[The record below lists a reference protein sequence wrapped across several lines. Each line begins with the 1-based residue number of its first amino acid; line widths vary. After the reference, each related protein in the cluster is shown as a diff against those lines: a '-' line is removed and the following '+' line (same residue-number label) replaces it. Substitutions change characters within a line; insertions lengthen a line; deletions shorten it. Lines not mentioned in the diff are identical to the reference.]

1 MERGRAVA
9 GGAAKAASCLGLAVV
24 LALAPAT
31 ARAGDESGKSSRPKI
46 RAAASVVPSGS
57 TPAELELASGLT
69 EILIATLSAKGR
81 YLLVGSFEFNSAL
94 DVEKGGDAIS
104 CARDKIC
111 LGNAAARLGIKKLFA
126 GVVGAA
132 SDGTITL
139 NLNLVDVAT
148 FKIDRSTIV
157 EAANTDKLFEK
168 VPEAVDL
175 LLRKVRPAN
184 LKVKVNIAS
193 ALVVLDDTIRLSG
206 PVANFDDVTPGEHRV
221 KVTKEGYGE
230 VARTMTIS
238 EGEDKE
244 LEVELLPTGVS
255 SRPVVLRWWFLT
267 GVGVLVAG
275 GTTALVLFLTAD
287 RIPADVPVFNLM

>member
-1 MERGRAVA
+1 MERARAVS
-9 GGAAKAASCLGLAVV
+9 GSAARAASCLALAAILV
-24 LALAPAT
+24 LAPAA
-31 ARAGDESGKSSRPKI
+31 ARAADEGAKSAKPKI

-57 TPAELELASGLT
+57 SPAELELASGLT

-94 DVEKGGDAIS
+94 DVEKGGAIS

-132 SDGTITL
+132 PDGTVTL

-287 RIPADVPVFNLM
+287 RIPRDVPVFNLM